1 MEKNYILTLNNDKKY
16 ALVNSLKY
24 NDKDYVYLSLL
35 SDYKE
40 YMICEVIDEEV
51 LEVKDKN
58 LLGQLILEFS
68 KIS

>member
-24 NDKDYVYLSLL
+24 DGKDYVYLSLL
-35 SDYKE
+35 SDYKD
-40 YMICEVIDEEV
+40 YMICEVIDDEV

-58 LLGQLILEFS
+58 LLGRLILEFS
-68 KIS
+68 KVN

>member
-40 YMICEVIDEEV
+40 YMICEVIGDEVIQVED
-51 LEVKDKN
+51 EN
-58 LLGQLILEFS
+58 LLGKLIMEFS
-68 KIS
+68 KSN

>member
-24 NDKDYVYLSLL
+24 NDQDYVYLSLL

-40 YMICEVIDEEV
+40 YMICEVIGDEV

-58 LLGQLILEFS
+58 LLGQLMLEFS